1 MCPTRIKPKT
11 LGQAHTLRR
20 NSTITERRLWSAL
33 KLLRVS
39 GSHFRR
45 QVPIGVFLA
54 DFACHRTKLIIE
66 LDGGQ
71 HTGDEAIRYD
81 EARTAWLATQGY
93 RVLRFQN
100 PDVIH
105 NLDGVVDLIKETLWE
120 IEVG

>member
-1 MCPTRIKPKT
+1 MSPTRVNSRT
-11 LGQAHTLRR
+11 RGRAHVLRR

-33 KLLRVS
+33 KLVHVS

-45 QVPIGVFLA
+45 QVPIGVFVA
-54 DFACHRTKLIIE
+54 DFACHKTKLIVE

-71 HTGDEAIRYD
+71 HTDDDAVRYD
-81 EARTAWLATQGY
+81 EARTVWLATQGY

-105 NLDGVVDLIKETLWE
+105 NLDGVIDAIRETLWE
-120 IEVG
+120 LEAG